1 MRMQARSGFFVALSL
16 VALLTGCAPVQPVT
30 TAVAPPPKPVKPANE
45 VIDFTIP
52 PDALGAHDPQ
62 LTAILAKAG
71 SLAAAQKHPTTIRVI
86 ALTQDFRYLN
96 QAIWRGV
103 PPQRAADIT
112 LENLT
117 AGMADPYSVS
127 IKTTP

>member
-1 MRMQARSGFFVALSL
+1 MRGRSVCCAALSL

-30 TAVAPPPKPVKPANE
+30 TAAAPPPKPVKPANE

-62 LTAILAKAG
+62 LTAILTKAG
-71 SLAAAQKHPTTIRVI
+71 ALAAAQKRQTTIRVV
-86 ALTQDFRYLN
+86 ALSQDFRYLN
-96 QAIWRGV
+96 QAIWHGV
-103 PPQRAADIT
+103 PPQRAGDIT

-117 AGMADPYSVS
+117 AGTADPYSVS